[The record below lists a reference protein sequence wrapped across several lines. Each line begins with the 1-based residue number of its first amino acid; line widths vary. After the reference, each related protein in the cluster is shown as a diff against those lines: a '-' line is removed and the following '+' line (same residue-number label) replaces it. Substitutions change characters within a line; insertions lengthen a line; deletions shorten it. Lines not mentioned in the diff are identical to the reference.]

1 MKKLLFTTIVIVGF
15 ALATAFPPGM
25 KVFNDTY
32 KPKKGSKLASSACGV
47 CHASSKGGK
56 LNVYGKDIQLE
67 MKKAKTKKMTSTIL
81 KKVDAKDSD
90 KDGCINLC
98 EIVNGTMP
106 GKKDVKKT
114 D

>member
-15 ALATAFPPGM
+15 AIATAFPPSM
-25 KVFNDTY
+25 KLFSDTY
-32 KPKKGSKLASSACGV
+32 KLKKDSKLVSSACAV
-47 CHASSKGGK
+47 CHTGTKGGK
-56 LNVYGKDIQLE
+56 LNPYGKDIQLE

-81 KKVDAKDSD
+81 KKVDTKDSD